1 MKIYT
6 KENSILFEEKENTN
20 RTIESDITNVTKDEN
35 SKIIKLFVRVHLF
48 LFFSHFYLILMP
60 QK

>member
-35 SKIIKLFVRVHLF
+35 
-48 LFFSHFYLILMP
+48 
-60 QK
+60 